1 MPSLRVLDIVNTDH
15 AALNFLVDRVGWI
28 NRESE
33 FRNDVVCSVGPHLEQ
48 LRFPDAEVTAMPIP
62 RGMDP
67 VGIAALF
74 ARILRH
80 LRGRDYTIVHTHNS
94 ITGAVGRV
102 AARLA
107 GVPVVIHT
115 THGFHFHEGMGALRR
130 RPFVAAERW
139 LARRCDLLLCQ
150 SREEIEVARA
160 IGLRPRHGIHY
171 VGNGINLER
180 FAPRSGPPAN
190 PRLVL
195 LCVGRIEPV
204 KNHPMLF
211 EALATLRRTHDVV
224 LRLVGDGPLEGQYR
238 DDLAR
243 AGLADAVEFLGYRY
257 DVAELTA
264 GADVVVLTSVKEGIP
279 RALMQ
284 AAAVG
289 VPAVATDVKGS
300 REVVVDGVTGYLVP
314 LGDTARLA
322 GRLDALLA
330 APALRAQMG
339 LRAAAHAREHFDER
353 RVTRRLVQIY
363 RRALQVKG
371 LATVRGA
378 RGAEADAVEPPLA
391 MEPPLVA
398 QRGRR

>member
-1 MPSLRVLDIVNTDH
+1 M
-15 AALNFLVDRVGWI
+15 
-28 NRESE
+28 
-33 FRNDVVCSVGPHLEQ
+33 
-48 LRFPDAEVTAMPIP
+48 
-62 RGMDP
+62 
-67 VGIAALF
+67 
-74 ARILRH
+74 
-80 LRGRDYTIVHTHNS
+80 
-94 ITGAVGRV
+94 
-102 AARLA
+102 
-107 GVPVVIHT
+107 
-115 THGFHFHEGMGALRR
+115 
-130 RPFVAAERW
+130 
-139 LARRCDLLLCQ
+139 
-150 SREEIEVARA
+150 ARA

-180 FAPRSGPPAN
+180 FAQRSAPPTN

-211 EALATLRRTHDVV
+211 RALATLRRTHDVV

-238 DDLAR
+238 EDLAR

-257 DVAELTA
+257 DVPALTA
-264 GADVVVLTSVKEGIP
+264 AADVVVLTSVKEGIP

-314 LGDTARLA
+314 LGDAERLTD
-322 GRLDALLA
+322 RLDALLA

-353 RVTRRLVQIY
+353 RVAQRLVQTY
-363 RRALQVKG
+363 RAALQSRG
-371 LATVRGA
+371 LAAVRGA
-378 RGAEADAVEPPLA
+378 RDAAGDGTDPLLA
-391 MEPPLVA
+391 TAPPLVA